1 MTITNLTLLSN
12 VVYGTPSGNYDGSSL
27 DFESDGVKGV
37 GYYPG
42 QGSLQTAVLRLADF
56 QGRLKFRATLDVD
69 WHRANWFDVY
79 EFDSTGSPAS
89 STHAENFTGN
99 FTWVKVEVINFESG
113 TINSIT
119 LAY

>member
-42 QGSLQTAVLRLADF
+42 QGSLQTIIIRLTDF
-56 QGRLKFRATLDVD
+56 QGLLRFRATLDVD
-69 WHRANWFDVY
+69 WHRANWFDIY
-79 EFDSTGSPAS
+79 EYDNTTPITV
-89 STHAENFTGN
+89 THPTNIVGN
-99 FTWVKVEVINFESG
+99 FTWIKVEVINFTTG